1 MRLFKRKPA
10 PIACR
15 QAVEA
20 VTAYLEGAMPERERK
35 CFAAHL
41 AACPH
46 CTAYVEQIRTT
57 IAISG
62 SIAPEDL
69 SPEAQRDLV
78 AVFNTWAAEGA

>member
-1 MRLFKRKPA
+1 MKLFTRNPP

-20 VTAYLEGAMPERERK
+20 VTAYLEGAMSARERAR
-35 CFAAHL
+35 FEAHL
-41 AACPH
+41 SACPH
-46 CTAYVEQIRTT
+46 CTAYVEQIRET
-57 IAISG
+57 IALTG

-78 AVFNTWAAEGA
+78 AVFTAWAADGP